1 MELVKGIE
9 GSLNR
14 YRILAMV
21 VGVGLATLVFV
32 GMPLQFFANNLVV
45 VKIVGPI
52 HGFFYIAYLAS
63 GFDLINKTKWKIW
76 SIIPVVLAGLV
87 PILAF
92 VVENITTKK
101 VRAEFNLDQTK

>member
-1 MELVKGIE
+1 MELIKGIE

-14 YRILAMV
+14 YRILAMI
-21 VGVGLATLVFV
+21 VGVGLATLVFI
-32 GMPLQFFANNLVV
+32 GMPLQFFAHNLAI

-76 SIIPVVLAGLV
+76 SIIPVILAGLV

-92 VVENITTKK
+92 VVEHITAKK
-101 VRAEFNLDQTK
+101 VKAEFGIK

>member
-1 MELVKGIE
+1 MELVRGVE

-14 YRILAMV
+14 YRILANI
-21 VGVGLATLVFV
+21 VGVGLATLVFI
-32 GMPLQFFANNLVV
+32 GMPLQFIAHNKSVV
-45 VKIVGPI
+45 EIVGPI

-76 SIIPVVLAGLV
+76 QMIPVVLAGLV

-92 VVENITTKK
+92 IVEHLTTKK
-101 VRAEFNLDQTK
+101 VKAEFDIK